1 MSLPLKL
8 FDLWIIIKF
17 YHFFWFVDLDL
28 VFDQSYEFWKLFW
41 VNFLGLGSLKLF
53 KLIIWPCWEPSLH
66 LMGIF
71 FVLLSVS
78 LFFSEG
84 LRVVLELSDVLI
96 DIHTLRSID
105 HNEKLLGVRPDLGT
119 RSGPDE
125 LFDAFP
131 ILSVKF

>member
-1 MSLPLKL
+1 
-8 FDLWIIIKF
+8 
-17 YHFFWFVDLDL
+17 
-28 VFDQSYEFWKLFW
+28 
-41 VNFLGLGSLKLF
+41 
-53 KLIIWPCWEPSLH
+53 
-66 LMGIF
+66 MGIF

-96 DIHTLRSID
+96 DVHALRSID